1 MLSELKR
8 TERTIIR
15 NHYSEQEHP
24 LFLACDDVFYSRSS
38 HLNAVD
44 IEAENIFVG
53 VAHLLDELFK
63 NEGVTQRVVDR
74 LWAELFKDIRVI
86 KMEATEHDKQQV
98 THTIFAIVRKLM
110 CHHWNSQYC
119 YKLYDMLGV
128 TISREMRDSDKKE
141 LEQFSESLFEH
152 SEGLDDWINCAYDG
166 NLSGEIET
174 LLKGKKSVKPKKPS
188 GRKSI
193 DIDSIEDT
201 FKVPLNISKR
211 MERIRGFYNS
221 MDKVY
226 VAADQK
232 VFIDTLSGTKSKS
245 KITWTGD
252 IKELHYMI
260 NKLVGNGWIEVPD
273 SYTKWQITCARFNIR
288 VKGNNGK
295 PDEIKDFQLSQFSNI
310 NKPLK
315 DHPKL
320 DKIINILNPRIDI
333 QQAMDDYLGYLALQ
347 GEHDEINDTND
358 ALAHGLNTDI
368 HI

>member
-8 TERTIIR
+8 TERAIIR
-15 NHYSEQEHP
+15 NHYSKQKHP

-74 LWAELFKDIRVI
+74 LWAELFKDIRGI

-141 LEQFSESLFEH
+141 LEQFSEGLFEH
-152 SEGLDDWINCAYDG
+152 SEGLDDWINCTYDG

-174 LLKGKKSVKPKKPS
+174 LLKGKNDYSEDEGGSSYDVLNDRLNETKIVQTIKDTQRHNLGQIDFSFAVHNVLESLNWLNDTMDTHFMAWMKSQGIIKIMTKNLKKA
-188 GRKSI
+188 KSNLNTQNVEKELKNTFQTI
-193 DIDSIEDT
+193 NPDT
-201 FKVPLNISKR
+201 GNP
-211 MERIRGFYNS
+211 
-221 MDKVY
+221 MDKLEFY
-226 VAADQK
+226 KRKDA
-232 VFIDTLSGTKSKS
+232 
-245 KITWTGD
+245 
-252 IKELHYMI
+252 
-260 NKLVGNGWIEVPD
+260 KLI
-273 SYTKWQITCARFNIR
+273 
-288 VKGNNGK
+288 NNGK
-295 PDEIKDFQLSQFSNI
+295 
-310 NKPLK
+310 
-315 DHPKL
+315 
-320 DKIINILNPRIDI
+320 
-333 QQAMDDYLGYLALQ
+333 
-347 GEHDEINDTND
+347 
-358 ALAHGLNTDI
+358 
-368 HI
+368 

>member
-1 MLSELKR
+1 M
-8 TERTIIR
+8 
-15 NHYSEQEHP
+15 
-24 LFLACDDVFYSRSS
+24 
-38 HLNAVD
+38 
-44 IEAENIFVG
+44 
-53 VAHLLDELFK
+53 
-63 NEGVTQRVVDR
+63 
-74 LWAELFKDIRVI
+74 
-86 KMEATEHDKQQV
+86 
-98 THTIFAIVRKLM
+98 
-110 CHHWNSQYC
+110 
-119 YKLYDMLGV
+119 
-128 TISREMRDSDKKE
+128 
-141 LEQFSESLFEH
+141 FEH
-152 SEGLDDWINCAYDG
+152 SEGLDEWINCAYDG

-211 MERIRGFYNS
+211 MERIGGFYNS

-226 VAADQK
+226 VDTDQK

-260 NKLVGNGWIEVPD
+260 NQLVGNGWIEVPD

-320 DKIINILNPRIDI
+320 DKIINILNPKIDI
-333 QQAMDDYLGYLALQ
+333 QQAMDDYLGYLAMQ
-347 GEHDEINDTND
+347 GEHDEINDTKD